1 MFGKS
6 KKIYEPRVRGEMLN
20 LKLLG
25 PECSAPPGLALLK
38 RRRQLA
44 ESELATVSAWTYFI
58 LSIAQMVL
66 TVVLFWCVYSNRISV
81 LKGVIIMIL
90 VSLLQRY
97 ADCVFTTRA
106 CILVGNVQCCIAR
119 IKDYDEPYA
128 DIQFPNGYTGSDFF
142 VYSGDGRQ
150 LKPGDAV
157 YVCVIEYEDLQLCE
171 VRPVSELG
179 KASRKASSRKSR
191 KKKKG

>member
-1 MFGKS
+1 MFGKG

-66 TVVLFWCVYSNRISV
+66 AVVLFLCVRFDKISV
-81 LKGVIIMIL
+81 LQGVAIIIL
-90 VSLLQRY
+90 VSLMQRY
-97 ADCVFTTRA
+97 AYCVFIDISTRIPA
-106 CILVGNVQCCIAR
+106 NLFAGGIV
-119 IKDYDEPYA
+119 P
-128 DIQFPNGYTGSDFF
+128 FF
-142 VYSGDGRQ
+142 
-150 LKPGDAV
+150 LKRNAHIRTQK
-157 YVCVIEYEDLQLCE
+157 YHI
-171 VRPVSELG
+171 
-179 KASRKASSRKSR
+179 
-191 KKKKG
+191 

>member
-1 MFGKS
+1 
-6 KKIYEPRVRGEMLN
+6 MLN

-25 PECSAPPGLALLK
+25 PECPAPPGLALLK

-66 TVVLFWCVYSNRISV
+66 AVVLFLCVRFDKISV
-81 LKGVIIMIL
+81 LQGVAIIIL

-97 ADCVFTTRA
+97 AYCVFMTRA

-128 DIQFPNGYTGSDFF
+128 DIQFSNGYTGSDFF

-179 KASRKASSRKSR
+179 KASRKASSRKS
-191 KKKKG
+191 KKKKKA